1 MHIKLSDSEARNIVL
16 QAQLLNNSKSITSDK
31 QGVYDIIDHL
41 GYVQLDTLSVI
52 QRAHHHTLLNR
63 HHQYDPDMLHE
74 LQRDDKLVF
83 EYWGHAASYLPMK
96 DYRFYLHRMN
106 RADDPNSKWEQDR
119 LEKYGFLLE
128 PVLEQV
134 REKGPSN
141 SKDIEL
147 PEIIFKQGEHYPN
160 PNTQIR
166 FALNMLVYAGK
177 LMISERRN
185 FQKYYDLTEEVLPS
199 HIDTTFPT
207 DQELGRF
214 LVTRALQSYGIAS
227 AKDIKN
233 HIFLG
238 SNGVIQNA
246 LIEMLNSR
254 EVINAKVAED
264 ENTDY
269 FAFPKTLENL
279 SSLPAPRRT
288 VLISPFDN
296 FIIQRER
303 MKRLFGFDYALECY
317 VTPPKRVYG
326 YFVLPI
332 LWKDRFVG
340 RLDPKADRKTKTLIL
355 KNILFEEDF
364 HSFDEFLPS
373 FAQALIDFMKFN
385 RCDRIV
391 IDSIKPAS
399 AKKPLERMIGKG

>member
-1 MHIKLSDSEARNIVL
+1 
-16 QAQLLNNSKSITSDK
+16 
-31 QGVYDIIDHL
+31 
-41 GYVQLDTLSVI
+41 LDTLSVI

-119 LEKYGFLLE
+119 LKKYGYLLE

-364 HSFDEFLPS
+364 NSFDEFLPS